1 MKKKI
6 LVFLIAILVSCSGSV
21 FAAAND
27 KSDKNEKNDK
37 EVTSMG
43 LISIDFQ
50 GTTLYTVLNVL
61 SMKTGMRLITDTTL
75 YDKKIMLSLK
85 DVTAEEALNALLDTY
100 DLYYVK
106 QGDANIYVIKSKADG
121 SHITVSRVI
130 FCNYAKAG
138 DLEKI
143 LETRLSKGGKIV
155 SDVRTNSIIITDL
168 ADSLDKME
176 SLIRSL
182 DVPTQQVMLEAK
194 IVDVNLTTGFALG
207 TRFSDTYRNGLV
219 NPVTGNNNL
228 VFNTIKGNAAGLGLT
243 NSFGKIGVSILEGD
257 WNINAII
264 EAGVE
269 DKTAKVLSNPKL
281 LVLNNQEAT
290 IDIVEE
296 VPYLESKTTSSSTGD
311 ISGTTAFKQ
320 VGIKLKVKPQI
331 NRDGSIVLSV
341 SPEQSYRTGETI
353 GTDNTPVINTSKTS
367 TTLMLRSGET
377 AAIGGLIRETEDST
391 VNKLPLLGDIPIV
404 GYLFKGHSKNKGRY
418 ELTIFITAK
427 IVN

>member
-6 LVFLIAILVSCSGSV
+6 LVFLIAILVSCSGSA
-21 FAAAND
+21 FSAAND

-130 FCNYAKAG
+130 FCNYAKAA

>member
-6 LVFLIAILVSCSGSV
+6 LVFLVAILVSCSGFV
-21 FAAAND
+21 YAV
-27 KSDKNEKNDK
+27 NEKTEK
-37 EVTSMG
+37 EVTSIG

-100 DLYYVK
+100 DVYYVK

-130 FCNYAKAG
+130 FCNYAKAS

-155 SDVRTNSIIITDL
+155 SDIRTNSVIITDL
-168 ADSLDKME
+168 ADSIDKME

-194 IVDVNLTTGFALG
+194 IVDVNLSSGLSLG
-207 TRFSDTYRNGLV
+207 TKWNETYRNGLV
-219 NPVTGNNNL
+219 NPVSGLNN
-228 VFNTIKGNAAGLGLT
+228 FTYSTPMGTAAGLGL
-243 NSFGKIGVSILEGD
+243 NKSFGKIGVSILEGD

-264 EAGVE
+264 EAGIE
-269 DKTAKVLSNPKL
+269 DKNAKVLSNPKL

-296 VPYLESKTTSSSTGD
+296 VPYLESKTTSASTGD
-311 ISGTTAFKQ
+311 TSGTTAFKQ

-341 SPEQSYRTGETI
+341 SPEQSYRTG
-353 GTDNTPVINTSKTS
+353 
-367 TTLMLRSGET
+367 
-377 AAIGGLIRETEDST
+377 
-391 VNKLPLLGDIPIV
+391 DIYKKYQFDIISLHDV
-404 GYLFKGHSKNKGRY
+404 
-418 ELTIFITAK
+418 
-427 IVN
+427 

>member
-1 MKKKI
+1 MKKKLLS
-6 LVFLIAILVSCSGSV
+6 LVVAILLFGSG
-21 FAAAND
+21 FGYCED
-27 KSDKNEKNDK
+27 DRT
-37 EVTSMG
+37 VTSTG

-75 YDKKIMLSLK
+75 YNKKIMLSLK

-106 QGDANIYVIKSKADG
+106 QGDANIYVIKSKSDG

-130 FCNYAKAG
+130 FCNYAKSQ

-143 LETRLSKGGKIV
+143 LSTRLSKGGKIV
-155 SDVRTNSIIITDL
+155 SDERTNSVIITDL
-168 ADSLDKME
+168 ADSIDKME
-176 SLIRSL
+176 GLIKSL

-194 IVDVNLTTGFALG
+194 IVDVNLSSGFSIG
-207 TRFSDTYRNGLV
+207 TRWNDTYRDGLI
-219 NPVTGNNNL
+219 NPTVDPKVMNNKNFVYSTPMGNTG
-228 VFNTIKGNAAGLGLT
+228 GLGL
-243 NSFGKIGVSILEGD
+243 NKSFGNIGVSILEGD
-257 WNINAII
+257 WSINAII
-264 EAGVE
+264 EAGIE
-269 DKTAKVLSNPKL
+269 NKTAKILTNPKL

-296 VPYLESKTTSSSTGD
+296 VPYLESKTTSVSTGD
-311 ISGTTAFKQ
+311 TSGTTAFKQ
-320 VGIKLKVKPQI
+320 VGIKLKVRPQI
-331 NRDGSIVLSV
+331 NRDGSIVLTV
-341 SPEQSYRTGETI
+341 SPEQSFRTGETI
-353 GTDNTPVINTSKTS
+353 GDENTPVVNTSKTT

-377 AAIGGLIRETEDST
+377 AAIGGLIRETEDDT
-391 VNKLPLLGDIPIV
+391 ENKVPLLGDIPLL
-404 GYLFKGHSKNKGRY
+404 GYLFKGYTKNKTRY

>member
-1 MKKKI
+1 MKK
-6 LVFLIAILVSCSGSV
+6 FLLAVVAVSLLFTTSYSAPEKESGGGLHST
-21 FAAAND
+21 N
-27 KSDKNEKNDK
+27 
-37 EVTSMG
+37 

-50 GTTLYTVLNVL
+50 GTSLYTVLNVL
-61 SMKTGMRLITDTTL
+61 SMKTGMKLISSTDL
-75 YDKKIMLSLK
+75 YQKKIMLSLQ

-130 FCNYAKAG
+130 FCNYAKAS

-143 LETRLSKGGKIV
+143 LSTRLSKGGKIV
-155 SDVRTNSIIITDL
+155 SDTRTNSLIITDL
-168 ADSLDKME
+168 ADSIDKME
-176 SLIRSL
+176 GLIRSL
-182 DVPTQQVMLEAK
+182 DVPTQQVLLEAK
-194 IVDVNLTTGFALG
+194 IVDINLSHGTAIG
-207 TRFSDTYRNGLV
+207 TRWNETYRDGLL
-219 NPVTGNNNL
+219 NPTVDPAKMNNKNF
-228 VFNTIKGNAAGLGLT
+228 VYDTPIGSVMGLGLT
-243 NSFGKIGVSILEGD
+243 KSFARVGVSILEGD
-257 WNINAII
+257 DWSINGTF

-269 DKTAKVLSNPKL
+269 DKDAKVLSNPKL
-281 LVLNNQEAT
+281 LVLNNQEAS

-296 VPYLESKTTSSSTGD
+296 IPYLESKTTSTEGNTTG
-311 ISGTTAFKQ
+311 TMAFKEA
-320 VGIKLKVKPQI
+320 GIKLKVKPQI
-331 NRDGSIVLSV
+331 NRDGSIVLSI

-353 GTDNTPVINTSKTS
+353 GSENTPVINTSKST

-391 VNKLPLLGDIPIV
+391 INKVPLLGDIPIL
-404 GYLFKGHSKNKGRY
+404 GYLFKSETKNKSRY

>member
-331 NRDGSIVLSV
+331 NRDGSIVLLV

>member
-21 FAAAND
+21 FAASND